1 MITVSQGGQAKQAPS
16 KQLRREASTVVMQ
29 NCSATATKEQASKA
43 KQSKDLTFQDF
54 LLTKLQVSNSSGS
67 NNHFLKIKKIY
78 PFLNSFLSTHD
89 LITMLLN

>member
-43 KQSKDLTFQDF
+43 KQSKART
-54 LLTKLQVSNSSGS
+54 
-67 NNHFLKIKKIY
+67 
-78 PFLNSFLSTHD
+78 
-89 LITMLLN
+89 